1 MYRHHLPEPSEG
13 ELERA
18 EREASAVGNK
28 DKWFGFSRIESALAN
43 ISDGIQAL
51 RLLYVSAHTED
62 SGKIPEFK
70 PYPTPASEAQAKKEA
85 AMNQSFGNSFLDAW
99 FSASGMTREEFDSAI
114 SNQKS

>member
-1 MYRHHLPEPSEG
+1 MYRHHLPEPTE
-13 ELERA
+13 EEIARA
-18 EREASAVGNK
+18 EQEASEEVSK
-28 DKWFGFSRIESALAN
+28 DRWFGFSRLEAALAN

-62 SGKIPEFK
+62 SGKVPEFK

-99 FSASGMTREEFDSAI
+99 FSASGMTREQFDSAI
-114 SNQKS
+114 SNHQS